1 MGTFDP
7 LIIGAVGTKLAWI
20 CAGLLAIGVALHAI
34 SGVTQHRSEIARKT
48 ISLSAAALATSV
60 LARLGFSA
68 VELAGDMRGAADLL
82 PVVWT
87 VQRGAVIITL
97 IGAGA
102 LAFGALLSS
111 RLVLAMGVVAAA
123 SAFGMTGHAQGVA
136 VPSVAGLIVA
146 LHVLLAAFWATA
158 PLVLWPRKGLTDDEL
173 AARNKRFGAT
183 ALTAVP
189 ALFIAGGVL
198 ALWFGGGMTGLIGS
212 DYGAVI
218 ASKSLLAAAALGVG
232 AWNRLRLARLME
244 TAPMEAKRSLGRAM
258 VADAFLF
265 LGAAI
270 AVTLATTVAAPQG

>member
-146 LHVLLAAFWATA
+146 LHVLLAGFWATA
-158 PLVLWPRKGLTDDEL
+158 PLVLWPRKGLTDDKL
-173 AARNKRFGAT
+173 AARNKRFGAI

-265 LGAAI
+265 LGVAI